1 MHTSM
6 VFGGLSSSARALDAV
21 LPLALVLGHV
31 LSPFIY
37 CNAIWSHI
45 IN

>member
-1 MHTSM
+1 MHTGM
-6 VFGGLSSSARALDAV
+6 VFGGLSSSTRALDAR

-37 CNAIWSHI
+37 YNAI
-45 IN
+45 

>member
-1 MHTSM
+1 MHINM
-6 VFGGLSSSARALDAV
+6 VFDGLSSSARLLDAR
-21 LPLALVLGHV
+21 LPLAVVLGHV